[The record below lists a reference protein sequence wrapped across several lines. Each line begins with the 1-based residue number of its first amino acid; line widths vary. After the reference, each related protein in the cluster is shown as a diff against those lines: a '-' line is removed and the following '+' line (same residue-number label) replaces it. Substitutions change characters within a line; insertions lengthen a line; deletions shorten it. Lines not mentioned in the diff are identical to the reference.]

1 MHCIEQR
8 RSIRKFKDIPV
19 AKELI
24 IELVAAARLAPSAKN
39 RQPWKF
45 IVYSGDKKDELLGAM
60 QKGIEN
66 TEKVLLHTG
75 DASGIPDAKNT
86 LRIMRQA
93 PVIIIVM
100 NTGGSSPYEEIS
112 TEHRTTEICDTLS
125 IGAAIENLLLTA
137 QENGLGTL
145 WIANT
150 LYAYDALCEYIGENG
165 QLVGAVAV
173 GYPDESPN
181 ARPRNPLGEMLEFR
195 T

>member
-1 MHCIEQR
+1 MQAIEQR
-8 RSIRKFKDIPV
+8 RSIRKFKDTDV

-45 IVYSGDKKDELLGAM
+45 IVFSGTSKDGLLDAM
-60 QKGIEN
+60 QSGIEK
-66 TEKVLLHTG
+66 TEKVLLQSG
-75 DASGIPDAKNT
+75 DAGGIPDAKNT

-100 NTGGSSPYEEIS
+100 NPDGSSPYEQIS
-112 TEHRTTEICDTLS
+112 TDQRTTEICDTLS
-125 IGAAIENLLLTA
+125 IGAAVENLLLTA

-150 LYAYDALCEYIGENG
+150 LYAYDELCRYIGENG
-165 QLVGAVAV
+165 QLVGAIAL
-173 GYPDESPN
+173 GYPDESPYP
-181 ARPRNPLGEMLEFR
+181 RPRKPLNNIVEFR
-195 T
+195 I